1 MQLDTPTL
9 FACLVIAE
17 FAGSVILLLF
27 YLFWP
32 TRNADSSRSLA
43 MWSLGMFL
51 AACGTLLIAMRGT
64 IPDVFSIIAANFLI
78 ILGTGLRRSGFA
90 VFLGLRGHVWLFSI
104 VAVGWIVLC
113 LFPPFLDSFVMR
125 TNYVQGC
132 LIVSGLWV
140 VAMAFFENKERLRSV
155 RLLGV
160 TTTVECAGFLWFT
173 INQNILLLP
182 SFLEA
187 FPEGFTVIFLVTLL
201 FSIIMTIVLPV
212 AMVIERS
219 MQRFREEATQ
229 NDLTGLP
236 NRRAFLNTSEDWLAD
251 NQQSGGRYGVLVF
264 AMDEIEAVREKYGA
278 AMGDALLQL
287 FARVMKDMLPETAIS
302 GQLTD
307 AKFIVLLPEAND
319 GLAQLTA
326 QRLCRHFALG
336 CHQAS
341 AGKLAVAISVGAV
354 NAPTSTQLPRA
365 IEAAEKGLAQSKK
378 QGKAKIVAFDMKP
391 NGSVRKS
398 KRPEAFSTSRKNAA

>member
-17 FAGSVILLLF
+17 FAGSVIFLMF

-32 TRNADSSRSLA
+32 IRNPDSARSLA

-64 IPDVFSIIAANFLI
+64 IPDAFSIIAANFLI
-78 ILGTGLRRSGFA
+78 LLGTGLRRSGFA

-104 VAVGWIVLC
+104 IAVGWIVLC

-125 TNYVQGC
+125 INYVQGC

-140 VAMAFFENKERLRSV
+140 VAMAFWENKEKLRSA
-155 RLLGV
+155 RLLGF
-160 TTTVECAGFLWFT
+160 TTLIEVAGFVWFT
-173 INQNILLLP
+173 LNQNILLVP

-187 FPEGFTVIFLVTLL
+187 FPQGFTVIFLVTLL

-219 MQRFREEATQ
+219 MQRFREEAAQ

-236 NRRAFLNTSEDWLAD
+236 NRRAFLNAAEDWLSE
-251 NQQSGGRYGVLVF
+251 NRERPGVYGIMLF
-264 AMDEIEAVREKYGA
+264 SMDEIEDVSEKYGA
-278 AMGDALLQL
+278 PMGLALLQL
-287 FARVMKDMLPETAIS
+287 FARVMKDMLPETSIS
-302 GQLTD
+302 GQLSDT
-307 AKFIVLLPEAND
+307 KFVVLLEEANND
-319 GLAQLTA
+319 LVHLTA

-341 AGKLAVAISVGAV
+341 AGKLTVSISVGAV
-354 NAPTSTQLPRA
+354 NSPMSTHLSRA
-365 IEAAEKGLAQSKK
+365 LGAAEKGVELSRR
-378 QGKAKIVAFDMKP
+378 QGKSQIVLFDMKP
-391 NGSVRKS
+391 NGSVRKT
-398 KRPEAFSTSRKNAA
+398 KGPAAFSTSRKNAA

>member
-17 FAGSVILLLF
+17 FAGSVIFLMF

-32 TRNADSSRSLA
+32 IRNPDSARSLA

-51 AACGTLLIAMRGT
+51 AACGTLLVAMRGT
-64 IPDVFSIIAANFLI
+64 IPDAFSIIAANFLI
-78 ILGTGLRRSGFA
+78 LIGTGLRRSGFA
-90 VFLGLRGHVWLFSI
+90 VFLGLRGHVWLFAI

-113 LFPPFLDSFVMR
+113 LFPPFFDSFVMR

-140 VAMAFFENKERLRSV
+140 VAMAFWENKEKLRSA
-155 RLLGV
+155 RLLGF
-160 TTTVECAGFLWFT
+160 TTLIEVAGFVWFT
-173 INQNILLLP
+173 LNQNILLVP

-187 FPEGFTVIFLVTLL
+187 FPQGFTVIFLVTLL

-229 NDLTGLP
+229 NELTGLP
-236 NRRAFLNTSEDWLAD
+236 NRRAFLNAAEDWLSE
-251 NQQSGGRYGVLVF
+251 NRERPGVYGIMLF
-264 AMDEIEAVREKYGA
+264 SMDEIEDVSEKYGTP
-278 AMGDALLQL
+278 MGLALLQL
-287 FARVMKDMLPETAIS
+287 FARVMKDMLPETSIS
-302 GQLTD
+302 GQLGDT
-307 AKFIVLLPEAND
+307 KFVVLLEEANND
-319 GLAQLTA
+319 LVHLTA

-341 AGKLAVAISVGAV
+341 AGKLTVPISVGAV
-354 NAPTSTQLPRA
+354 NSPMSTHLSRA
-365 IEAAEKGLAQSKK
+365 MGAAEKGVELSRK
-378 QGKAKIVAFDMKP
+378 QGKSQIVLFDMKA
-391 NGSVRKS
+391 NGSVRKA
-398 KRPEAFSTSRKNAA
+398 KGPTAFSTSRKNAA